1 MFLCNENK
9 NASKECTFE
18 KDFGD
23 YAEIWKHHK
32 GNYKFI
38 IRITK
43 NYIVFV
49 NNYSDIDWETTDEYD
64 TSFENVSKKT
74 DHNKYISECQNFD
87 QQPIEG
93 LSSTSVISLKK
104 IIGEA
109 IVNCL
114 EFNYEAAKKIL
125 IDAEKFRSD
134 RLIEKSREWYLS
146 FTILLTFIFILL
158 FISLNYNNFGLIN
171 KENIEMLNAGAFAV
185 IGACFSII
193 IRSGELCHASYAGK
207 NLHLLEA
214 CSRLLGGFITSL
226 IVFFGIK
233 SGILFASVFKIEN
246 SNFLLPLLS
255 ILAGASERFMP
266 SIITQIEKISL
277 TESK

>member
-1 MFLCNENK
+1 IMFLCNENK

-87 QQPIEG
+87 Q
-93 LSSTSVISLKK
+93 
-104 IIGEA
+104 
-109 IVNCL
+109 
-114 EFNYEAAKKIL
+114 
-125 IDAEKFRSD
+125 
-134 RLIEKSREWYLS
+134 
-146 FTILLTFIFILL
+146 
-158 FISLNYNNFGLIN
+158 
-171 KENIEMLNAGAFAV
+171 
-185 IGACFSII
+185 
-193 IRSGELCHASYAGK
+193 
-207 NLHLLEA
+207 
-214 CSRLLGGFITSL
+214 
-226 IVFFGIK
+226 
-233 SGILFASVFKIEN
+233 
-246 SNFLLPLLS
+246 
-255 ILAGASERFMP
+255 
-266 SIITQIEKISL
+266 
-277 TESK
+277 